1 MQQKI
6 DKVIINT
13 ALPEDRL
20 KQNILDARKY
30 CLTPIS
36 ELPDWREGRTAA
48 IVGGGPS
55 LSKHLDQLRKEN
67 LTIACGSV
75 HDYLMSNR
83 VEPNYTLI
91 CDPDPL
97 MAKYISRRGRKENTK
112 YLIASQ
118 CSEEVFYVT
127 EGRDR
132 YIWDCLGPTEF
143 NQEMFDAGR
152 ANAIPGGCT
161 VGTRAILCAIGM
173 GFKKLRL
180 YGMDS
185 CIDGEKHHSYEFH
198 NPELESLG
206 EITEIKIDHSDK
218 TFQVAGYMMA
228 QIFDFQEILKVY
240 GETLQIEVIGDGV
253 LAEIMRIGHVKAKQ
267 HLEKVN

>member
-6 DKVIINT
+6 EKVVINT

-30 CLTPIS
+30 CIAPIS
-36 ELPDWREGRTAA
+36 ELPDWREGRTVA

-55 LSKHLDQLRKEN
+55 LSKNLEQLRKEKFI
-67 LTIACGSV
+67 IACGSV
-75 HDYLMSNR
+75 HDYLIDNDIN
-83 VEPNYTLI
+83 PNYCLI
-91 CDPDPL
+91 CDPDPI
-97 MAKYISRRGRKENTK
+97 MANYLREIGSLDTC

-118 CSEEVFYVT
+118 CNEAVFKILEY
-127 EGRDR
+127 RR
-132 YIWDCLGPTEF
+132 CFMWDCLGPTEF
-143 NQEMFDAGR
+143 NQEMFDKER
-152 ANAIPGGCT
+152 VNAIPGGCT
-161 VGTRAILCAIGM
+161 VGTRAMLCAIGM

-185 CIDGEKHHSYEFH
+185 CLDGDKHHSYEF
-198 NPELESLG
+198 NDPELEQLG

-228 QIFDFQEILKVY
+228 QIFDFQEILKTY
-240 GETLQIEVIGDGV
+240 GETLQIEIIGDGV

-267 HLEKVN
+267 HLKVD

>member
-1 MQQKI
+1 MQQRI
-6 DKVIINT
+6 DKVVINT

-36 ELPDWREGRTAA
+36 ELPDWREGRAAA

-55 LSKHLDQLRKEN
+55 LVKNLDALKKEK
-67 LTIACGSV
+67 LIIACGSV
-75 HDYLMSNR
+75 HDFLTESALITPDYC
-83 VEPNYTLI
+83 LI
-91 CDPDPL
+91 CDPDPI
-97 MAKYISRRGRKENTK
+97 MANYIQYNNNYTK

-118 CSEEVFYVT
+118 CDKAIFET
-127 EGRDR
+127 LRGCRN

-143 NQEMFDAGR
+143 NQEMFDVGR
-152 ANAIPGGCT
+152 VNAIPGGCT

-173 GFKKLRL
+173 GFKKLNL

-185 CIDGEKHHSYEFH
+185 CLDGEKHHSYEFH
-198 NPELESLG
+198 NPELENLG

-228 QIFDFQEILKVY
+228 QVFDFQEILKVY
-240 GETLQIEVIGDGV
+240 GNSLEINIIGDGV

-267 HLEKVN
+267 HLEKVD